1 MLLLDVLRTGTWLST
16 MITDVSL
23 PWWTEIGNNND
34 KFYLWY
40 YNTFDRFNAPFQYAG
55 ETFDLTEAAKDL
67 ATMLCQAAEDE
78 ILLDVH
84 DETVPDA
91 IYVGNGISFK

>member
-1 MLLLDVLRTGTWLST
+1 

-23 PWWTEIGNNND
+23 PWWTEIGNSND

-40 YNTFDRFNAPFQYAG
+40 YNIIFDRFNAPFQYAG

-84 DETVPDA
+84 DETVEIPDA
-91 IYVGNGISFK
+91 IYVGNGIIIK